1 MERKVIGL
9 FDERN
14 HALAVQRDLVAAGFE
29 DAHISVS
36 NRYSEPLSD
45 EDKGFWQRLKE
56 FFTGDD
62 DVHYTEFA
70 RRGGTLVVVNVPENQ
85 VDRVIEIM
93 RRHNPVD
100 LNKRIE
106 QWRSSGWK
114 HQSQAT
120 GRTTGATA
128 NVNLREGQTQTSGRA
143 RNLEQGE
150 AVLPVVEEQI
160 NISKRQAEGA
170 GGVRIHQKVTERP
183 VEEQVTLH
191 EERINVER
199 RPADRAV
206 QPGDLRDQTIEAREY
221 REEAVVN
228 KTARVVEEVVVNKE
242 ARDRTETVRDSVK
255 RTDVEVE
262 RIDSFANEYA
272 TNDQYRGKDWT
283 AIESNVRTDFERR
296 HPGSRWDDVKD
307 RVRASYDRARS
318 GARS

>member
-14 HALAVQRDLVAAGFE
+14 HAVAVQRDLMSSGFE

-36 NRYSEPLSD
+36 NKYTEPLAD
-45 EDKGFWQRLKE
+45 ADKGFWQKLKE

-70 RRGGTLVVVNVPENQ
+70 RRGGTLVVVNCPENQ

-100 LNKRIE
+100 LNRRIE
-106 QWRSSGWK
+106 EWRSSGWTQ
-114 HQSQAT
+114 QSP
-120 GRTTGATA
+120 TTGQTTSATRT
-128 NVNLREGQTQTSGRA
+128 NVREGERQTGGST

-150 AVLPVVEEQI
+150 AVLPVIEEQI
-160 NISKRQAEGA
+160 NISKRQKEA
-170 GGVRIHQKVTERP
+170 GGVRIHQRVTERP
-183 VEEQVTLH
+183 VEEQVQLH
-191 EERINVER
+191 EERVNVER
-199 RPADRAV
+199 RPVDRAV

-221 REEAVVN
+221 REEAVVS

-255 RTDVEVE
+255 RTDVDVE
-262 RIDSFANEYA
+262 RIDSFASEYA
-272 TNDQYRGKDWT
+272 SNDQYRGKDWT
-283 AIESNVRTDFERR
+283 AVESNLRTDYERR
-296 HPGSRWDDVKD
+296 NPGSRWDDVKD